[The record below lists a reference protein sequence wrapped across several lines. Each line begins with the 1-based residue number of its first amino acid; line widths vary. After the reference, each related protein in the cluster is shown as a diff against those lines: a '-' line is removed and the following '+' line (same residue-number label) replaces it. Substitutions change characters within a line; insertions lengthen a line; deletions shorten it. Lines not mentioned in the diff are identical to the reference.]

1 MSWLTDLGHKLGH
14 FADTTWDHNRNFVG
28 NAIKNVSPLLAFT
41 PLGPLGSGA
50 AAALGQGMEKG
61 SNLGSILKSGVSN
74 AAIGAGAHSLYGAAR
89 GAMAGAGSAGAG
101 GAGGSNFAAGAA
113 NAAPAPPVSIG
124 GISMAA
130 PQAATLP
137 SMAAGGGSG
146 LSSQL
151 MSGLRGAGSFLK
163 DNASTIGST
172 GNALLNARE
181 QGQQMDLKS
190 QQFDFEKQ
198 QYADEQKRRA
208 QIAQMLGPLYR
219 QMLARQGNMAPN
231 PYAQA
236 PQAPSP
242 YGGP

>member
-1 MSWLTDLGHKLGH
+1 MSWLSDLGHKLGH

-74 AAIGAGAHSLYGAAR
+74 AAIGAGAHGLYGAAR
-89 GAMAGAGSAGAG
+89 GALG
-101 GAGGSNFAAGAA
+101 AAGD
-113 NAAPAPPVSIG
+113 
-124 GISMAA
+124 
-130 PQAATLP
+130 
-137 SMAAGGGSG
+137 AGGGGAIPGVQFTPSSALG
-146 LSSQL
+146 TMQGPGSAALNLGNTAASAAPSMSSQL
-151 MSGLRGAGSFLK
+151 MSGLGGAARGAGSFLK

-181 QGQQMDLKS
+181 QGQQQDLKS

-198 QYADEQKRRA
+198 QYADEQARRA
-208 QIAQMLGPLYR
+208 QIAKLLGPLY
-219 QMLARQGNMAPN
+219 QQIIQRQGNMAPN
-231 PYAQA
+231 PYAQT
-236 PQAPSP
+236 PSPAPSP